1 MLALLFYLP
10 FLLTFALFG
19 VYAERKV
26 SAWIQDR
33 MGPLNVGPKGLLQT
47 LADILKLLLKEDIIP
62 KAADKVIFKVAPI
75 LIFMPVFA
83 GFAVLPFTNGIYG
96 SSTEV
101 GVFYVLAILSLEV
114 LGILAAGWSSNNK
127 YSLYGAMRSAAQMV
141 SYEVPMGLA
150 VLCVVMTAQSLNTEI
165 ISLQQGIFT
174 AEQNYLFGLKD
185 LGLDVTQI
193 GGILTWNIFR
203 NPFLMIAFIIFFISS
218 LAEANRAPF
227 DIPEAESEIIAG
239 YHIEYSGMRFAFM
252 MLSEYGVMLL
262 GSVFATV
269 LFLGSWNTPFINVGP
284 VRLADWTSG
293 EIGEVSG
300 FIWGFVWL
308 MSKALFLVFVQMWIR
323 WTYPRL
329 RVDQLMTLCWKYFTP
344 ASLVL
349 VFISGVWRLLM
360 I

>member
-33 MGPLNVGPKGLLQT
+33 LGPVNVGPKGLLQT

-62 KAADKVIFKVAPI
+62 KAADKPIFKVAPI

-83 GFAVLPFTNGIYG
+83 GFAVLPFTNGLYG
-96 SSTEV
+96 SGTEV
-101 GVFYVLAILSLEV
+101 GVFYILAILSLEV

-141 SYEVPMGLA
+141 SYEVPLGLA
-150 VLCVVMTAQSLNTEI
+150 VLCAVMTAQSLNTEI
-165 ISLQQGIFT
+165 ISLQQGIFSVD
-174 AEQNYLFGLKD
+174 QNYLFGLKG
-185 LGLDVTQI
+185 LGIEVTQL
-193 GGILTWNIFR
+193 GGILNWNIFR
-203 NPFLMIAFIIFFISS
+203 NPFLLIAFVIFFISS

-262 GSVFATV
+262 GSVFAVV
-269 LFLGSWNTPFINVGP
+269 LFLGSWNTPFINIGP

-293 EIGEVSG
+293 TMGELSAYL
-300 FIWGFVWL
+300 WGFFWL
-308 MSKALFLVFVQMWIR
+308 MSKALFLVFVQMWVR

-329 RVDQLMTLCWKYFTP
+329 RVDQLMTLCWKYLTP
-344 ASLVL
+344 AGLVL
-349 VFISGVWRLLM
+349 VFITGVWRLLM